1 MIRAII
7 VLVYFAGY
15 LLYSLTFRLRVMVM
29 NRRGME
35 KKAIDFINYQAGLW
49 ARRIIWS
56 TGSKVII
63 HGQEYVPK
71 DKGVVFI
78 ANHQSYLD
86 IPVMIGYIEKPKG
99 FIAKIE
105 LLKIPILSMWIKYLG
120 GVYIVRNNPKQSLKA
135 INEGAE
141 KIKNGDSMVIFPEGT
156 RSADGKLGE
165 FKPGSLKL
173 AIKSGAPIVPV
184 VIKGTVNVMPKKKFA
199 VKPSQVELY
208 VLPPIIQDEAAKIDT
223 NDLAEK
229 IRNAI
234 MEKLK

>member
-1 MIRAII
+1 MFRAII
-7 VLVYFAGY
+7 VLLYFIGY
-15 LLYSLTFRLRVMVM
+15 LLYSLTFRLRVMMM
-29 NRRGME
+29 NLRGME
-35 KKAIDFINYQAGLW
+35 KKAVDFINYQARLW
-49 ARRIIWS
+49 ARRVIWS

-63 HGQEYVPK
+63 HGQENVPK

-105 LLKIPILSMWIKYLG
+105 LLKIPILSMWIKHLG

-141 KIKNGDSMVIFPEGT
+141 KIKKGDSMVIFPEGT

-199 VKPSQVELY
+199 VKPSQIEVY
-208 VLPPIIQDEAAKIDT
+208 VLPPIIQDKAAKIDT
-223 NDLAEK
+223 NDLTEK

>member
-7 VLVYFAGY
+7 VLLYFAGY
-15 LLYSLTFRLRVMVM
+15 LLYSLTFRLRVLVM
-29 NRRGME
+29 NWRG
-35 KKAIDFINYQAGLW
+35 KKTEAVDFINYQAGLW
-49 ARRIIWS
+49 ARRVIWS

-63 HGQEYVPK
+63 SGQENIPK

-105 LLKIPILSMWIKYLG
+105 LLKIPILSMWIKHLG
-120 GVYIVRNNPKQSLKA
+120 GVFIVRNNPKQSLKA

-141 KIKNGDSMVIFPEGT
+141 KIKKGDSMVIFPEGT

-173 AIKSGAPIVPV
+173 AVKSGAPIVPV
-184 VIKGTVNVMPKKKFA
+184 VIKGTVNVLPKKKFA
-199 VKPSQVELY
+199 VKPSQVEVY
-208 VLPPIIQDEAAKIDT
+208 VLSPIIQDEAAKIDT
-223 NDLAEK
+223 NDLTEK